1 MGGGGLV
8 SCIAVAGSYPV
19 HVASVSFHTKFCWNM
34 TDFVTGKWALVS
46 NMVIG
51 FEGKKV
57 TGDEL

>member
-8 SCIAVAGSYPV
+8 SCIAVVKEYSSYPV

-34 TDFVTGKWALVS
+34 TGFVTGKWELVS

-51 FEGKKV
+51 FGGKKV
-57 TGDEL
+57 TA